1 METTVISDTVNSSAR
16 LESLNKLYG
25 TNILISGGLRYSLSD
40 SFQSQSRLIDLT
52 AVKGKS
58 AMLEVYEV
66 LDPDITDNYN
76 SKLET
81 INILEK
87 VVKYFFDNN
96 VDGAVKELKKISKY
110 KKSDSVVQF
119 WVDKLK

>member
-1 METTVISDTVNSSAR
+1 ME
-16 LESLNKLYG
+16 
-25 TNILISGGLRYSLSD
+25 LRYSLSD
-40 SFQSQSRLIDLT
+40 TFQSQSRLIDLT

-66 LDPDITDNYN
+66 LDPDITDHYN

-87 VVKYFFDNN
+87 VVKYFFDN
-96 VDGAVKELKKISKY
+96 EC
-110 KKSDSVVQF
+110 
-119 WVDKLK
+119 